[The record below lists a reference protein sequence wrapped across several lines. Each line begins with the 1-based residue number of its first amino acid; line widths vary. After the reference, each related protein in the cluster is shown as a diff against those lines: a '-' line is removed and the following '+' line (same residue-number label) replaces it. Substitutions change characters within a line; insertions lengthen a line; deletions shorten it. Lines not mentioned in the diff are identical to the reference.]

1 MGFRRLRLHQI
12 TFSPFSFLSGSSFG
26 EDTGFHRSSIDFL
39 DGLFFMNVSARK
51 SWVRRALNPY
61 SVSVLV
67 LALAG
72 GGWWAWQAFGVGKS
86 PRDLYQIA
94 TVQKGDLE
102 DLVTATGTVQP
113 RDYVDVGAQV
123 SGQLKKLYVEVGS
136 RVESGDLLAEI
147 DPTVLKA
154 TVDGRRAS
162 LRNQQATLLERQ
174 SALELAQLQATRQ
187 KNLMA
192 ADATTKE
199 SLQVAEA
206 SLRAAKAQIAAVTA
220 QIEQTESQLRAD
232 EANLNYA
239 KIFAPMSGTVVSVT
253 ARQGQTLNA
262 NQTAPTILR
271 VADLN
276 TMTVQT
282 QVSEAEVSKLRQG
295 MEVYFTTLGGQ
306 GRRWYGALRKVE
318 PTPTVTNNVVLYNA
332 LFDVTNTNNALMPN
346 MTTQV
351 FFIAASAQDVLLVP
365 TSAVTLQR
373 GQGGA
378 AGRGGRRGERASA
391 GEAASAASAPSRTA
405 SAPQAAASAPRRAR
419 PDTAA
424 SAPAPRASAPAG
436 GATDRFASM
445 SPEERRAAF
454 EAMSPE
460 ERQAMRERRRAMREA
475 AGESAPPPRSAEAPA
490 SAPRHGG
497 KAAAAEPAASGP
509 VNRGMT
515 GGFVGTAGQRAPRK
529 GTVKVIDAA
538 GHIEERPVEL
548 GVTTRVQ
555 AQVLSGLNEGDE
567 VVTGLKPPPAAQ
579 KAAQQGGL
587 QQGPGGMPPPG
598 AGGGNR
604 GR

>member
-1 MGFRRLRLHQI
+1 MNA
-12 TFSPFSFLSGSSFG
+12 SS
-26 EDTGFHRSSIDFL
+26 
-39 DGLFFMNVSARK
+39 VPRK
-51 SWVRRALNPY
+51 SWIRRVLNPY
-61 SVSVLV
+61 SSAVLV

-72 GGWWAWQAFGVGKS
+72 AGYWGWEKFGAGRN

-123 SGQLKKLYVEVGS
+123 SGQLKKLHVEVGS
-136 RVESGDLLAEI
+136 VVEAGDLLAEI

-154 TVDGRRAS
+154 TVDARRAG
-162 LRNQQATLLERQ
+162 LRNQQASLLERQ
-174 SALELAQLQATRQ
+174 SALELATLQAQRQ
-187 KNLMA
+187 RNLMA

-199 SLQVAEA
+199 ALQQAEA
-206 SLRAAKAQIAAVTA
+206 ALRAAKAQIAQLQA
-220 QIEQTESQLRAD
+220 QIEQTESTLRAD
-232 EANLNYA
+232 DANLNYA
-239 KIFAPMSGTVVSVT
+239 KIYAPLSGTVVSVT

-262 NQTAPTILR
+262 NQSAPTILR

-282 QVSEAEVSKLRQG
+282 QVSEAEVSKLRKG

-306 GRRWYGALRKVE
+306 GRRWYGSLRKVE

-378 AGRGGRRGERASA
+378 GGRGGRRERAASDVA
-391 GEAASAASAPSRTA
+391 PAASAASA
-405 SAPQAAASAPRRAR
+405 
-419 PDTAA
+419 AA
-424 SAPAPRASAPAG
+424 SAPAAAASAARRRDRAASAPSVQVDVV
-436 GATDRFASM
+436 ATAAAPAPRGDTPDRFAGM
-445 SPEERRAAF
+445 SQEERRAAF

-475 AGESAPPPRSAEAPA
+475 AGDTPPPRPPEGAA
-490 SAPRHGG
+490 SAPRRAST
-497 KAAAAEPAASGP
+497 KASAPDATPSAASGP
-509 VNRGMT
+509 VNRGTT
-515 GGFVGTAGQRAPRK
+515 GGFVGNAGQRAPRR
-529 GTVKVIDAA
+529 GTVKVIDAN
-538 GHIEERPVEL
+538 GHIEERQVEL

-555 AQVLSGLNEGDE
+555 AQVLSGLKEGDE
-567 VVTGLKPPPAAQ
+567 VITGLKPPPAAKNQ
-579 KAAQQGGL
+579 AAQQGGM
-587 QQGPGGMPPPG
+587 QQGPGGPGGMPPG
-598 AGGGNR
+598 AGGTGNR